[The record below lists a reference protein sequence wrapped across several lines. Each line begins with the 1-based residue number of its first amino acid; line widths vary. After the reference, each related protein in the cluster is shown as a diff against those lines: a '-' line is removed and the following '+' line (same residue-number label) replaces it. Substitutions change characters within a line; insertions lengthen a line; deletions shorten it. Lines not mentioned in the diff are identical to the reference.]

1 MNDNVR
7 KVFEM
12 LDIEPYEMFKIKY
25 SGNIEKCAKDVIYY
39 IDEKLRIYDTGTRFY
54 FNEYLS
60 PLLTGEFKIIKLP
73 KKIKALTEEEYEK
86 WYKSNCGVGSCSNCP
101 FITTCM

>member
-1 MNDNVR
+1 M
-7 KVFEM
+7 E
-12 LDIEPYEMFKIKY
+12 
-25 SGNIEKCAKDVIYY
+25 EKEI
-39 IDEKLRIYDTGTRFY
+39 INQLEEK
-54 FNEYLS
+54 
-60 PLLTGEFKIIKLP
+60 KKLP